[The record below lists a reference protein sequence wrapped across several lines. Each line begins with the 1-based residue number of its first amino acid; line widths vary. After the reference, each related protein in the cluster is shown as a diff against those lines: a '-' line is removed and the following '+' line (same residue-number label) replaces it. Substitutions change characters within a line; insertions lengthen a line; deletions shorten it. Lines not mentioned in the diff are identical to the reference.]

1 MATRVDAVPVETPKP
16 PVDDLVRVYVWQW
29 PVRIVHW
36 TIFFCITALSIT
48 GMYMHFPYLEAHSPN
63 AWTMGT
69 MRFIHEVFG
78 FVLLAALIL
87 RIYWFFAGNRYSR
100 WLSYLPLTKQQHKR
114 LESTIS
120 YYGLIRRMP
129 MPEVGHNPLAAVF
142 YLGVYFAIAV
152 ECVTGL
158 TLYATVSHDHF
169 ASFLTGWLSHSVSIQ
184 YVRFTHYFIMFL
196 LIGFFVHH
204 LYSALIN
211 AFDLKNGIMGSIF
224 SGWKFMQRSVVEE
237 EMCAEREARKAK
249 RERREQRRAR
259 RTNGS
264 A

>member
-1 MATRVDAVPVETPKP
+1 
-16 PVDDLVRVYVWQW
+16 
-29 PVRIVHW
+29 
-36 TIFFCITALSIT
+36 
-48 GMYMHFPYLEAHSPN
+48 
-63 AWTMGT
+63 
-69 MRFIHEVFG
+69 
-78 FVLLAALIL
+78 
-87 RIYWFFAGNRYSR
+87 
-100 WLSYLPLTKQQHKR
+100 
-114 LESTIS
+114 
-120 YYGLIRRMP
+120 

-158 TLYATVSHDHF
+158 TLYAVVSHDHF